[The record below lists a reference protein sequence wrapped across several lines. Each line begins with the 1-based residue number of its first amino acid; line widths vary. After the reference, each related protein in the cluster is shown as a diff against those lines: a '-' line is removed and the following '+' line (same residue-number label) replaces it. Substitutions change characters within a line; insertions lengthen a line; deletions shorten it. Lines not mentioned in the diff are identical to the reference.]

1 VVGVLERLADPGGPV
16 HGLVQGRATRLL
28 HDGGHGELGSRVG
41 RDGVG
46 QRLGRALSAGTPPAT
61 GARLVEGFLAG
72 SGTVLVHDVALRELV
87 DRWVS
92 SLTPEAF
99 ADVVPLLRRT
109 FGAFEAAER
118 RQLGQLVA
126 GRASSLPA
134 TFGHGV
140 DPERALL
147 TVATV
152 RSMLGLPD
160 TVAAAAA
167 SRDRGVGD
175 G

>member
-1 VVGVLERLADPGGPV
+1 M
-16 HGLVQGRATRLL
+16 
-28 HDGGHGELGSRVG
+28 
-41 RDGVG
+41 G
-46 QRLGRALSAGTPPAT
+46 QRLGRALSGGTPPAV
-61 GARLVEGFLAG
+61 GARFVEGFLAG

-92 SLTPEAF
+92 SLTPDAF
-99 ADVVPLLRRT
+99 TDVAPLLRRT

-126 GRASSLPA
+126 GRGTSRQA

-147 TVATV
+147 TVSTV
-152 RSMLGLPD
+152 RAMLGLAES
-160 TVAAAAA
+160 VAAGAA
-167 SRDRGVGD
+167 SEVAADSRGHGD